1 MMKKFIKIQSV
12 LPMAIA
18 IAVASCGNEKTV
30 DADDSASVV
39 TVRVISMTPQSDCLS
54 NSYVGTVEPSKSTA
68 LLSQFP
74 GTVET
79 MEATKGKRVSKGA
92 VLATISSEGVRSA
105 YEIAKATLEQARDG
119 YDRACKVYESGTL
132 TEVKMVEIKTRLEQ
146 AESAEKSARKA
157 LEECNITAPFTGVIG
172 EVYAHRGERV
182 TAAQPVLQIVDVESV
197 EIHFKVPE
205 SEYSSVALGAKARVE
220 VPALR
225 KTVDGSVAVKGVCA
239 SALSHAYDFT
249 LKNISDPYQ
258 LMPGMTCK
266 VRIEPAS
273 EDTLFVV
280 PASAVRTDNNGRYV
294 WSVGTDNLVTKRY
307 VTVSGY
313 SGTGV
318 AISEGLSAGDLVI
331 VEGSSKVSTGMK
343 VNTCK

>member
-1 MMKKFIKIQSV
+1 MKEIMKIQFI

-18 IAVASCGNEKTV
+18 LAVTSCGNDKTV
-30 DADDSASVV
+30 NADDSASVM
-39 TVRVISMTPQSDCLS
+39 TVRVISMTPQRDCLN

-74 GTVET
+74 GTIET

-105 YEIAKATLEQARDG
+105 YEIAKATLDQARDG

-132 TEVKMVEIKTRLEQ
+132 TEVKMVEIKTQLEQ
-146 AESAEKSARKA
+146 AVSAEKSARKA
-157 LEECNITAPFTGVIG
+157 LEECNVTAPFTGVIG

-197 EIHFKVPE
+197 EIHFNVPE
-205 SEYSSVALGAKARVE
+205 SEYSGISLGTKARVE
-220 VPALR
+220 IPALG

-266 VRIEPAS
+266 VRLESAS
-273 EDTLFVV
+273 EEALFVV
-280 PASAVRTDNNGRYV
+280 PASAVRTDNKGRYV
-294 WSVGTDNLVTKRY
+294 WSVDADNLVTKRY

-318 AISEGLSAGDLVI
+318 AVSEGLSEGDLVI
-331 VEGSSKVSTGMK
+331 IEGSSKVSTGMK

>member
-1 MMKKFIKIQSV
+1 MKKIMKIQFI

-18 IAVASCGNEKTV
+18 LAVTSCGNDKTV
-30 DADDSASVV
+30 NADDSASVV
-39 TVRVISMTPQSDCLS
+39 TVRVISMTPQRDCLN

-74 GTVET
+74 GTIET

-132 TEVKMVEIKTRLEQ
+132 TEVKMVEIKTQLEQ
-146 AESAEKSARKA
+146 AVSAEKSARKA

-197 EIHFKVPE
+197 EIHFNVPE
-205 SEYSSVALGAKARVE
+205 SEYSGISLGTKARVE
-220 VPALR
+220 IPALG

-266 VRIEPAS
+266 VRLESAS
-273 EDTLFVV
+273 EEALFVV
-280 PASAVRTDNNGRYV
+280 PASAVRTDNKGRYV
-294 WSVGTDNLVTKRY
+294 WSVDADNLVTKRY

-318 AISEGLSAGDLVI
+318 AVSEGLSEGDLVI
-331 VEGSSKVSTGMK
+331 IEGSSKVSTGMK

>member
-1 MMKKFIKIQSV
+1 MKKIVKIQSILTMV
-12 LPMAIA
+12 VALSA
-18 IAVASCGNEKTV
+18 ASCGNDKV
-30 DADDSASVV
+30 IDAEDSENLV
-39 TVRVISMTPQSDCLS
+39 TIRVISMAPQRDCLN
-54 NSYVGTVEPSKSTA
+54 NSYVGTVEPSKSTT

-74 GTVET
+74 GTVEA
-79 MEATKGKRVSKGA
+79 MEVTKGKRVSKGT
-92 VLATISSEGVRSA
+92 VLATVSSEGVRSA
-105 YEIAKATLEQARDG
+105 YEIAKATLEQAQDG

-132 TEVKMVEIKTRLEQ
+132 TEVKMVEIKTQLEQ
-146 AESAEKSARKA
+146 AISAERSARKA

-205 SEYSSVALGAKARVE
+205 SEYSGISLGAKAKVE
-220 VPALR
+220 IPALGR
-225 KTVDGSVAVKGVCA
+225 TVDGSVAVKGVCA
-239 SALSHAYDFT
+239 SVLSHAYDFT

-266 VRIEPAS
+266 VRLEPAS
-273 EDTLFVV
+273 EDELFVV

-294 WSVGTDNLVTKRY
+294 WAVGTDNVVAKRY

-318 AISEGLSAGDLVI
+318 AVSEGLSAGDLVI

-343 VNTCK
+343 VNTRK

>member
-1 MMKKFIKIQSV
+1 MKIQFI

-18 IAVASCGNEKTV
+18 LAVTSCGNDKTV
-30 DADDSASVV
+30 NADDSASVM
-39 TVRVISMTPQSDCLS
+39 TVRVISMTPQRDCLN

-74 GTVET
+74 GTIET

-105 YEIAKATLEQARDG
+105 YEIAKATLDQARDG

-132 TEVKMVEIKTRLEQ
+132 TEVKMVEIKTQLEQ
-146 AESAEKSARKA
+146 AVSAEKSARKA
-157 LEECNITAPFTGVIG
+157 LEECNVTAPFTGVIG

-197 EIHFKVPE
+197 EIHFNVPE
-205 SEYSSVALGAKARVE
+205 SEYSGISLGTKARVE
-220 VPALR
+220 IPALG

-266 VRIEPAS
+266 VRLESAS
-273 EDTLFVV
+273 EEALFVV
-280 PASAVRTDNNGRYV
+280 PASAVRTDNKGRYV
-294 WSVGTDNLVTKRY
+294 WSVDADNLVTKRY

-318 AISEGLSAGDLVI
+318 AVSEGLSEGDLVI
-331 VEGSSKVSTGMK
+331 IEGSSKVSTGMK

>member
-1 MMKKFIKIQSV
+1 MKEIMKIQFI

-18 IAVASCGNEKTV
+18 LAVTSCGNDKTV
-30 DADDSASVV
+30 NADDSASVV
-39 TVRVISMTPQSDCLS
+39 TVRVISMTPQRDCLN
-54 NSYVGTVEPSKSTA
+54 NSYVGTVEPSKSTT

-74 GTVET
+74 GTIET

-105 YEIAKATLEQARDG
+105 YEIAKATLDQARDG

-132 TEVKMVEIKTRLEQ
+132 TEVKMVEIKTQLEQ
-146 AESAEKSARKA
+146 AVSAEKSARKA
-157 LEECNITAPFTGVIG
+157 LEECNVTAPFTGVIG

-197 EIHFKVPE
+197 EIHFNVPE
-205 SEYSSVALGAKARVE
+205 SEYSGISLGTKARVDI
-220 VPALR
+220 PALG

-266 VRIEPAS
+266 VRLESAS
-273 EDTLFVV
+273 EEALFVV
-280 PASAVRTDNNGRYV
+280 PASAVRTDNKGRYV
-294 WSVGTDNLVTKRY
+294 WSVDADNLVTKRY

-318 AISEGLSAGDLVI
+318 AVSEGLSEGDLVI
-331 VEGSSKVSTGMK
+331 IEGSSKVSTGMK